1 MDPDTPA
8 LDEPD
13 IWTTGRET
21 QRAEV
26 QAAFAPRPRT
36 CPHCGHTQTTG
47 GARCDECGGEFVVR
61 RKRMPR
67 RRAALIAG
75 LVIAVTAAAA
85 LAIVPGMRGSA
96 HERELADAARQAKLE
111 AAERV
116 RMLAEVQPRTAAA
129 PDRRRGEDALAYR
142 RRLVS
147 AGEAA
152 VTADARQRI
161 AEGTMEGPIEG
172 TSCSPYPK
180 SFGRAAQEDDPAVP
194 ANRYQCIAYEQK
206 VELTELQ
213 GRERTG
219 IYGAPYYLV
228 IDYGG
233 EPMTFCKVSLPP
245 GEGGV
250 PLARIPIPAAC
261 SDPLR

>member
-1 MDPDTPA
+1 MDQDPPA

-13 IWTTGRET
+13 IWASGRET

-36 CPHCGHTQTTG
+36 CPHCGHVQTTG
-47 GARCDECGGEFVVR
+47 GARCEACGGDFVVR
-61 RKRMPR
+61 RAQVSR

-75 LVIAVTAAAA
+75 IVVAVAAAAA
-85 LAIVPGMRGSA
+85 LAIVPGMRDSA
-96 HERELADAARQAKLE
+96 RDQEQAAAERQAKLE

-116 RMLAEVQPRTAAA
+116 RLIAESQPRTAAA
-129 PDRRRGEDALAYR
+129 PPRRDGEDALAYR
-142 RRLVS
+142 GRLVS

-152 VTADARQRI
+152 VTADALKRLADGELADPVQ
-161 AEGTMEGPIEG
+161 G

-180 SFGRAAQEDDPAVP
+180 SFARADQEADPAVP
-194 ANRYQCIAYEQK
+194 RNRYQCIAYEQK
-206 VELTELQ
+206 VELSKLQ

-219 IYGAPYYLV
+219 IYGVPYWLI
-228 IDYGG
+228 IDYSG
-233 EPMTFCKVSLPP
+233 EPMTFCKISLPP

-250 PLARIPIPAAC
+250 PLAKAKIPRAC
-261 SDPLR
+261 RDPLR